1 MNELWEGTEAKIMDQ
16 DIRIHLYF
24 MKNHKQWAI
33 NTLNDENWIIFLV
46 INYFVYSFILASNI
60 HSASATDRCCR
71 VYKGTPSEI
80 SESGDR
86 NRDRQQKLNGL
97 TARIAECKL
106 LFKV

>member
-46 INYFVYSFILASNI
+46 FNYLFIHLFLQVIFTQLLLLIGAAEFIKEHPQRFQNL
-60 HSASATDRCCR
+60 
-71 VYKGTPSEI
+71 GTEI
-80 SESGDR
+80 EIDNR
-86 NRDRQQKLNGL
+86 NSMGR
-97 TARIAECKL
+97 
-106 LFKV
+106 